1 MPDQADR
8 QRPTASLAVWDVP
21 AAIPAGETFSVK
33 AGVKSSGGMP
43 LGGRRVDV
51 RGSNGT
57 VVASA
62 LLGEAPWP
70 DSEALY
76 WAEIAMQAPPAPGPL
91 ALTAHFGGEN
101 IQESTHE
108 PHEPASSAFSVNVVA
123 PAEHT
128 LTVTVAA
135 DGAPLADAV
144 VRLGPYRA
152 PTDAS
157 GTARVRLA
165 KGRYELVVWKT
176 GYEMTATPVAI
187 EADASVAVATQLV
200 REENPDAVW
209 TA

>member
-1 MPDQADR
+1 MSDEADR

-21 AAIPAGETFSVK
+21 AAIPAGEKFSVK

-43 LGGRRVDV
+43 LGGGRVELRD
-51 RGSNGT
+51 GSGAA
-57 VVASA
+57 VASA
-62 LLGEAPWP
+62 LLGDAPWP

-76 WAEIAMQAPPAPGPL
+76 WAEIALQAPSAPGPL
-91 ALTAHFGGEN
+91 PLTAHFGGGED
-101 IQESTHE
+101 TGE

-165 KGRYELVVWKT
+165 KGRYDLVIWKT
-176 GYEMTATPVAI
+176 GYEMTATPVAV
-187 EADASVAVATQLV
+187 EADASIAVATQPV
-200 REENPDAVW
+200 PQENPDAVW